1 MLYNTEALNLMRS
14 LIKKLENDDS
24 FIALKEHEL
33 QISDFKNYTNK
44 LLFKLYRH
52 SGLTVEDFVNNHYI
66 YRYLVLVAINISTS
80 LATKVIVHF
89 GLYCTTL
96 KKLGT

>member
-33 QISDFKNYTNK
+33 
-44 LLFKLYRH
+44 
-52 SGLTVEDFVNNHYI
+52 
-66 YRYLVLVAINISTS
+66 
-80 LATKVIVHF
+80 
-89 GLYCTTL
+89 
-96 KKLGT
+96 